1 MEEMFK
7 IQDHYHQ
14 SYNELLSTNLKLRET
29 VIKYNTKYRTTAKKI
44 EILKKKIETD
54 SMKKLLNL
62 SINNEENKRIK
73 DTIECLQKEIKMLKI
88 IYRLK
93 GEKEEITNFIEES
106 KKQLEFE
113 KEVLKKSFNNVINN
127 SNLKDKLPSESKK
140 LLVFFN

>member
-62 SINNEENKRIK
+62 SKNNEENKRIK

>member
-1 MEEMFK
+1 MFK